1 MVFSFNFPTGLFS
14 YSNFLWPNSLLPPML
29 HPSFVSCASI
39 CLLEDSKKRIKSM
52 STSIS
57 YFLSHSVSN
66 SAPAGVNICNQLC
79 VTNCKL
85 LLPLSQ
91 LKWGKSWSNLKECL
105 HNIWNFEMLTL
116 ICIWIRSNWFLAC
129 TDVFA
134 CFIIISLSLVW
145 TVDCYTLLFKS
156 CCLMVHLIVVTNNI
170 VRCP

>member
-14 YSNFLWPNSLLPPML
+14 YSNVLWPNSLLPPML

-57 YFLSHSVSN
+57 YFLPHSVSN
-66 SAPAGVNICNQLC
+66 SASAGVNICNQLC
-79 VTNCKL
+79 FTNCKL

-105 HNIWNFEMLTL
+105 HNIWNFDLNLHLDPVKLVSCLHRRVRLLHNHIIEFG
-116 ICIWIRSNWFLAC
+116 SN
-129 TDVFA
+129 
-134 CFIIISLSLVW
+134 S
-145 TVDCYTLLFKS
+145 DCYTLIFKS

>member
-14 YSNFLWPNSLLPPML
+14 YSNVLWPNSLLPPML

-57 YFLSHSVSN
+57 YFLPHSVSN
-66 SAPAGVNICNQLC
+66 SASACVNICNQLC
-79 VTNCKL
+79 FTNCKL

-105 HNIWNFEMLTL
+105 HNIWHFDLNLHL
-116 ICIWIRSNWFLAC
+116 DPVKLVSCLHRRVRLLH
-129 TDVFA
+129 
-134 CFIIISLSLVW
+134 IIEFGFNS
-145 TVDCYTLLFKS
+145 DCYTLLFKS

-170 VRCP
+170 VRCPWAF